1 MATPVLHRGR
11 ALCRTH
17 GLMPTLATVGR
28 MSSPVLSGVS
38 GSRNIGTT
46 RSGLTRMLPLLFCHP
61 TIWCWKWFPQVSWLV
76 LSICLLRSTKCPM
89 ARVNTDRRSRCLQC
103 PDQHGFYQNC
113 KELPKFK
120 EEPKVPGVKDR
131 EVDKQV
137 HKRNQRASNPG
148 SEMLKLLSFC
158 SREITLPQA

>member
-1 MATPVLHRGR
+1 M
-11 ALCRTH
+11 
-17 GLMPTLATVGR
+17 VGCPPH
-28 MSSPVLSGVS
+28 SVLSGVS

-46 RSGLTRMLPLLFCHP
+46 RSGLTRMILLLFCHLG

-113 KELPKFK
+113 KELLQIH
-120 EEPKVPGVKDR
+120 EEPKVPGVKTAEMWTSKCIRGAR
-131 EVDKQV
+131 EL
-137 HKRNQRASNPG
+137 SNPG
-148 SEMLKLLSFC
+148 GDAQTSCFC
-158 SREITLPQA
+158 SREITRPQA